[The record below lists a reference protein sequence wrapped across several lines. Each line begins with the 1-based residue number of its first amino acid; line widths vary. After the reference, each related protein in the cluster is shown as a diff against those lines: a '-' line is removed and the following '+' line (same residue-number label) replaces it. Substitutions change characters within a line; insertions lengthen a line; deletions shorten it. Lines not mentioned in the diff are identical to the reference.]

1 AFFRTDLRDQ
11 AEAHALELSR
21 QADSPR
27 ALQELPPNWKISP
40 ASLLV
45 MIDSGEEPGALGRR
59 ARRNIE
65 RNVYREGQFDM
76 RSESAGPSP
85 ASEMTPRVAVPS
97 SSTSRASSKDDCHA
111 PFTIVAASAGKEI
124 ATPGG
129 SPLLQGEQWRCRLLV

>member
-1 AFFRTDLRDQ
+1 
-11 AEAHALELSR
+11 LE
-21 QADSPR
+21 
-27 ALQELPPNWKISP
+27 NIP

-65 RNVYREGQFDM
+65 RNVYREGQFDV

-85 ASEMTPRVAVPS
+85 ASEMTPRFAVRS
-97 SSTSRASSKDDCHA
+97 SSTSMASSKDDCHA

-124 ATPGG
+124 AAPGG